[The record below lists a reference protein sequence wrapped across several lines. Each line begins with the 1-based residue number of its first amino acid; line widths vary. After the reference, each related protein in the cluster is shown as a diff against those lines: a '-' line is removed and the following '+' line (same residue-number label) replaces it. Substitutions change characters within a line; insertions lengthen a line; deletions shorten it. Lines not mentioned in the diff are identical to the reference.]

1 MLTRRERLALVWVYC
16 CAGET
21 PAVIEQKKEK
31 TPAVFDMILTDLESI
46 MPKSRNVLTV

>member
-1 MLTRRERLALVWVYC
+1 MLTRRERLALVWIYC

-31 TPAVFDMILTDLESI
+31 TPAAFDVILTDLESI
-46 MPKSRNVLTV
+46 MPQCHNVLTV